1 MMTEQERAELT
12 EIIESAIEK
21 HAAPLM
27 MRYAQEIVEAVRLNP
42 DDAVVIAEIAE
53 REACALMVE
62 RLGAEGYGTLAIAAM
77 IRKGG
82 E

>member
-1 MMTEQERAELT
+1 MTEQEKAELT

-27 MRYAQEIVEAVRLNP
+27 MRYAQELVETVRLNP
-42 DDAVVIAEIAE
+42 DDAAVIAE
-53 REACALMVE
+53 REACALLVE
-62 RLGAEGYGTLAIAAM
+62 KLGAEGYGTLAIAAM

>member
-1 MMTEQERAELT
+1 
-12 EIIESAIEK
+12 
-21 HAAPLM
+21 
-27 MRYAQEIVEAVRLNP
+27 VETVRLNP
-42 DDAVVIAEIAE
+42 DDAAVIAVIAE

-62 RLGAEGYGTLAIAAM
+62 QLGAEGYGTLAIAAM

>member
-1 MMTEQERAELT
+1 MTDEEKAEL
-12 EIIESAIEK
+12 IEVLDETFERWWFPVD
-21 HAAPLM
+21 AA
-27 MRYAQEIVEAVRLNP
+27 V
-42 DDAVVIAEIAE
+42 IAE

-62 RLGAEGYGTLAIAAM
+62 QLGAEGYGTLAIAAM

>member
-1 MMTEQERAELT
+1 MTEQERAELN
-12 EIIESAIEK
+12 EVLDEAFQRWWFPVDSAV
-21 HAAPLM
+21 M
-27 MRYAQEIVEAVRLNP
+27 
-42 DDAVVIAEIAE
+42 AE

-62 RLGAEGYGTLAIAAM
+62 KLGAEGYGTLAIAAM

>member
-1 MMTEQERAELT
+1 M
-12 EIIESAIEK
+12 
-21 HAAPLM
+21 
-27 MRYAQEIVEAVRLNP
+27 
-42 DDAVVIAEIAE
+42 AE

-62 RLGAEGYGTLAIAAM
+62 KLGAEGYGTLAIAAM